1 MCLNSVKK
9 EKMFTNENPIIKT
22 TVFEVLLIILLL
34 TNSTVTKIW

>member
-22 TVFEVLLIILLL
+22 TVAEVLLILLL
-34 TNSTVTKIW
+34 TNSTVTKI